1 MPVLLVSL
9 GTSWAVVPEAFHALP
24 PDSNGF
30 SAVHVLTTASH
41 RIDEPI
47 TSVRDWFAA
56 RHPTVELTVTRVAE
70 FDDLRSE
77 DDHFRFEEVLFRW
90 VIAKAPDPATRFFCL
105 AGGFKTMSAAMQR
118 AAGFFGAAEVFHVL
132 ADSSVKTAELVDV
145 AIASNAV
152 RFVRL
157 GPEPGWP
164 QMTALLAR
172 DFPLESEPADY
183 VRVINYDLSDR
194 VQNLLT
200 TQRHLAT
207 HFPELDTL
215 PFPALALR
223 SPSRLEWLRQSLKPD
238 SAGDLAWLKNLPKVE
253 LHCHLGGFAT
263 HGPDL
268 ATIRA
273 AAKDPSGLPPQRD
286 CSPPVGWPLP
296 GAPTALNTYMHL
308 GDNSGRALLRDP
320 GCLAAQ
326 CRLLYEHLLEQHVAY
341 AEIRCSP
348 NNYADPV
355 RGLSARAVLADI
367 RAAFQTAMGA
377 ARTAH
382 SAAPAG
388 PSPCHV
394 NLIIIATRKEGG
406 DRSDISRHLSLAI
419 TAADEWRDDDTCRV
433 VGVDLAGFEHRDT
446 RAALFQTDF
455 EAVHRVG
462 LALTVHAGEN
472 DDAEGIWQ
480 AVFKLNARR
489 LGHALHLGQS
499 PDLLRAVA
507 DRSIALE
514 MCPYANLQIKG
525 YPLDAA
531 ATTASPTGRYPLL
544 DYLRAGLRVTVNT
557 DNIGI
562 SAASL
567 NDNLLLAARLCP
579 GLTRLDVLRLQRH
592 ALDAAFV
599 SPAFRTVL
607 LGRFAAQLSAW

>member
-1 MPVLLVSL
+1 MPILLVSL

-24 PDSNGF
+24 PGPDSF
-30 SAVHVLTTASH
+30 SAVHVLTTVSPK
-41 RIDEPI
+41 IDEHI
-47 TSVRDWFAA
+47 TSVRNWFAA

-90 VIAKAPDPATRFFCL
+90 VLARAPDPATRFFCL

-132 ADSSVKTAELVDV
+132 ADPSVKTAELVDV
-145 AIASNAV
+145 AIANNAV

-172 DFPLESEPADY
+172 EFPLESEPADT
-183 VRVINYDLSDR
+183 VRAATYDLSRR

-223 SPSRLEWLRQSLKPD
+223 SPGRLEWLRQLLVPN

-268 ATIRA
+268 ATVRA
-273 AAKDPSGLPPQRD
+273 AAEDCSALPPQRD
-286 CSPPVGWPLP
+286 CTPPAGWPLP
-296 GAPTALNTYMHL
+296 GVPTALDTYMHL

-326 CRLLYEHLLEQHVAY
+326 CRLLYEHLLEQHVTY

-355 RGLSARAVLADI
+355 RGRSARAVLADI
-367 RAAFQTAMGA
+367 RTAFQTAMAA
-377 ARTAH
+377 ARIAH

-394 NLIIIATRKEGG
+394 NLLIIATRKEGG

-489 LGHALHLGQS
+489 LGHALHLSQS

-507 DRSIALE
+507 DRGIALE
-514 MCPYANLQIKG
+514 MCPYANLQIKS
-525 YPLDAA
+525 YPLDEA
-531 ATTASPTGRYPLL
+531 ATANPAARYPLL

-567 NDNLLLAARLCP
+567 TDNLILAARLCP
-579 GLTRLDVLRLQRH
+579 GLTRLHLLRLQRH

-607 LGRFAAQLSAW
+607 LGRFAAQLSAR